1 MELFSGSKTE
11 QGIVSASVNY
21 FTGLLESGKW
31 KFRLFIKP
39 SITLGINRNSNDSL
53 TIKDGFGLDGFNS
66 SGLSGTRRLLL
77 TLQTQSYA
85 PWNVIGFRFGPYL
98 IYSAGMLGDSIM
110 VSQEQ
115 TLFSDRIWRF
125 NEKRKPCIQYFP
137 VVCCILSSYPR
148 NWKWYFQNE
157 CIQNYRLWIQGF
169 CNR

>member
-1 MELFSGSKTE
+1 M
-11 QGIVSASVNY
+11 
-21 FTGLLESGKW
+21 LESGKL

-98 IYSAGMLGDSIM
+98 IYSAGMLGDSNNGFRKSRLY
-110 VSQEQ
+110 SQIGFGVLMKNEN
-115 TLFSDRIWRF
+115 LVF
-125 NEKRKPCIQYFP
+125 NTFQLSVAFYPLIPGIGSGIFKMNAFKTTDFGFKDFVIGKPGTVTF
-137 VVCCILSSYPR
+137 
-148 NWKWYFQNE
+148 E
-157 CIQNYRLWIQGF
+157 
-169 CNR
+169 